1 MKLFTS
7 SLTEQD
13 SRRRFFWVGW
23 SLTALT
29 AVMLLASFALQLMV
43 VWCFP
48 DYATAWWMNWV
59 LSLIPLYAVSLPCML
74 LLLRFVPPAPH
85 NGDYLGKNGV
95 THVKPPFG
103 VGHWLILLCIAFGC
117 LYGGGLAGSLT
128 MFLLSTVTGHDYASG
143 LNTLVESSPVWM
155 TVLGAC
161 VIAPF
166 GEELIFRKLL
176 IDRTRHAGDLPA
188 ILLSGLFFGLFHG
201 NLFQFFYAFLIGML
215 LAYVY
220 TRSGS
225 YLWCVAMHATV
236 NLFGSVIV
244 PALLKL
250 LPEGVPEDPLQI
262 LLALAI
268 ATWQYGLIVAAM
280 VLFFVFLP
288 RRKLSAGSSPL
299 GLRGTVSA
307 ILLNPGIIA
316 AATVMLILLLSNLIL
331 PLIPA
336 G

>member
-59 LSLIPLYAVSLPCML
+59 LSLVPLYAVALPCML
-74 LLLRFVPPAPH
+74 LLLRFAPPSPH
-85 NGDYLGKNGV
+85 NGDFTDKQGV
-95 THVKPPFG
+95 ARIKPRFH

-128 MFLLSTVTGHDYASG
+128 MSLLSTVTGHDYASG

-161 VIAPF
+161 IIAPF

-268 ATWQYGLIVAAM
+268 ATWQYGLIAAAM
-280 VLFFVFLP
+280 VLLIVLW
-288 RRKLSAGSSPL
+288 RQRKLSRGSCPL
-299 GLRGTVSA
+299 DPRRTVSV

-331 PLIPA
+331 PLIPS